1 MNELNNLIKNNS
13 IDRFKNAMK
22 EIGFDKTPDIDKIAE
37 ILFKD
42 KPNVQKKVL
51 SLFNKRNNAIG
62 KLTSE
67 IFSQKAENIKDIN
80 SYTSNL
86 YNKLNELRLAAET
99 SNNFAAK
106 QILND
111 INNITNTN
119 DFAAQIKNMHF
130 VQMPVTINNTTV
142 NAELYVF
149 NNKRGKNKVSNSTS
163 ALISLNLAFLGH
175 FEAYIQNVNRKITCQ
190 FRIESKH
197 VQSLIEKNI
206 NSLSNGL
213 KQYNYSLNQISFKKT
228 DETFSILNAEPSLN
242 KKDNIPSNLRNYTF
256 DLQM

>member
-163 ALISLNLAFLGH
+163 ALI
-175 FEAYIQNVNRKITCQ
+175 
-190 FRIESKH
+190 
-197 VQSLIEKNI
+197 
-206 NSLSNGL
+206 
-213 KQYNYSLNQISFKKT
+213 
-228 DETFSILNAEPSLN
+228 
-242 KKDNIPSNLRNYTF
+242 
-256 DLQM
+256 